1 MLTMDPD
8 KIMDE
13 DVDIDHSLFLGSQ
26 DIESD
31 DDESLLG
38 ADGIPQIDTTLE
50 EDTIVATGPSSV
62 SAEEEEIGEKNKTK
76 RQKLAPPPYPA
87 NNTRILYVSFDIEF
101 SHPHK
106 ALGEIIEVGLHPFRK
121 ETVGNEQETLGNVQD
136 VEHNGWCERVGVTKP
151 HKWGQECIQV
161 HKITLL

>member
-1 MLTMDPD
+1 MDPD

-31 DDESLLG
+31 DDEPLLG
-38 ADGIPQIDTTLE
+38 ADGVPQIDTTLE

-76 RQKLAPPPYPA
+76 RQKLASLP
-87 NNTRILYVSFDIEF
+87 
-101 SHPHK
+101 
-106 ALGEIIEVGLHPFRK
+106 RK
-121 ETVGNEQETLGNVQD
+121 
-136 VEHNGWCERVGVTKP
+136 
-151 HKWGQECIQV
+151 
-161 HKITLL
+161 